1 MWLLHYYLCGLLEI
15 GDPREDRLRS
25 GDGIRVS
32 VVTYFCR
39 GNPALCWQRSNRNV
53 RLFLGS
59 SIPGTYPSWHRKF
72 LGLTICWKSK
82 ETIRD
87 LYGFSCRTCHLL
99 MVAPHCLD
107 GSYSRHSSECLC
119 WLRLILYFRNVFH
132 YALIIII

>member
-59 SIPGTYPSWHRKF
+59 SIPGTYPSWERKF
-72 LGLTICWKSK
+72 LSLTICWKSK
-82 ETIRD
+82 LQYE
-87 LYGFSCRTCHLL
+87 
-99 MVAPHCLD
+99 
-107 GSYSRHSSECLC
+107 LC
-119 WLRLILYFRNVFH
+119 TVLVVEPAIYVRWSPLFRW
-132 YALIIII
+132 